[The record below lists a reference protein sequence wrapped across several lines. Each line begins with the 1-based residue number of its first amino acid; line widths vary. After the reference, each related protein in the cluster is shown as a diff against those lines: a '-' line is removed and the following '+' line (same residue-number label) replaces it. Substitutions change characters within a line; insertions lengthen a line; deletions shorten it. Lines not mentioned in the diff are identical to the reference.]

1 LAEWAAVDGL
11 EIGAEVALDGMGVGV
26 DEGAARSFRRLAA
39 GSMSCGLSLVWK
51 DGGNKE
57 MDGGRVIS
65 KDAETDGFNLSL
77 ILPTPTFQL
86 R

>member
-1 LAEWAAVDGL
+1 
-11 EIGAEVALDGMGVGV
+11 M
-26 DEGAARSFRRLAA
+26 R
-39 GSMSCGLSLVWK
+39 CGLSLVWK

-65 KDAETDGFNLSL
+65 KDVETIGFTLSL
-77 ILPTPTFQL
+77 ILPTPAFQL

>member
-1 LAEWAAVDGL
+1 MWN
-11 EIGAEVALDGMGVGV
+11 
-26 DEGAARSFRRLAA
+26 
-39 GSMSCGLSLVWK
+39 
-51 DGGNKE
+51 DGGKRE

-65 KDAETDGFNLSL
+65 KDVDRFGFTLSL